1 MKTNKII
8 YWISTAFLSL
18 FMLFSAYSY
27 LTNPDMKAAFVHLGF
42 PSYFRVELAIAKI
55 LGSLALLVPM
65 VPALLKQFAYAG
77 FTITFVSAFV
87 AHTSSGDPMSVAIMP
102 VIALAILAVSYLFY
116 RKTQL
121 KTALS

>member
-8 YWISTAFLSL
+8 YWVATGFLSA

-27 LTNPDMKAAFVHLGF
+27 ITNPGMQAAFVHLGF
-42 PSYFRVELAIAKI
+42 PNYFRVELAVAKI
-55 LGSLALLVPM
+55 LGALALLTPM
-65 VPALLKQFAYAG
+65 IPALIKQFAYAG
-77 FTITFVSAFV
+77 FAITFTSAIV

-102 VIALAILAVSYLFY
+102 VIALVILLISYLYY

-121 KTALS
+121 IKA

>member
-42 PSYFRVELAIAKI
+42 PGYFRVELAMAKI

-65 VPALLKQFAYAG
+65 IPALIKQFAYAG

>member
-27 LTNPDMKAAFVHLGF
+27 MTNPDMKAAFLHLGF
-42 PSYFRVELAIAKI
+42 PSYFRVELAVAKI

-65 VPALLKQFAYAG
+65 IPALLKQFAYAG

-102 VIALAILAVSYLFY
+102 VIALAILAISYLFY

>member
-8 YWISTAFLSL
+8 YWISTVFLSL

-27 LTNPDMKAAFVHLGF
+27 MTNPDMKAAFVHLGF
-42 PSYFRVELAIAKI
+42 PSYFRVELAVAKI

-65 VPALLKQFAYAG
+65 IPALLKQFAYAG

-121 KTALS
+121 ISTLS

>member
-1 MKTNKII
+1 
-8 YWISTAFLSL
+8 
-18 FMLFSAYSY
+18 MLFSAYSY
-27 LTNPDMKAAFVHLGF
+27 MTNPDMKAAFVHLGF
-42 PSYFRVELAIAKI
+42 PSYFRVELAVAKI
-55 LGSLALLVPM
+55 LGSLVLLVPM
-65 VPALLKQFAYAG
+65 IPALLKQFAYAG

-121 KTALS
+121 ISTLS

>member
-42 PSYFRVELAIAKI
+42 PGYFRVELAIAKI
-55 LGSLALLVPM
+55 LGSLVLLVPM
-65 VPALLKQFAYAG
+65 IPALFKQFAYAG

-87 AHTSSGDPMSVAIMP
+87 AHTSSGDPSSVAIMP